1 MSADHTNEMT
11 VLNNSQKP
19 GKRETLLPVSLAFQ
33 FQGTGKLL
41 GQLGPAEQPCVAWGA
56 WFSLSFCTHCKG
68 LKQKTHFFYL
78 IQLSLCSK
86 PMFCTLLQKKLN
98 SVYLKAVHEHALNAL
113 IIVSVYRTSDFVSNA
128 EILHFALIT
137 SRYQKYV
144 A

>member
-19 GKRETLLPVSLAFQ
+19 GKRETLLPVSSVFQ

-68 LKQKTHFFYL
+68 MKHCQRKPAWKQELRYTQKTVSRKSTKF
-78 IQLSLCSK
+78 
-86 PMFCTLLQKKLN
+86 N
-98 SVYLKAVHEHALNAL
+98 KATQDVWVLGPGNAVNQQRKVFNVVQAML
-113 IIVSVYRTSDFVSNA
+113 
-128 EILHFALIT
+128 
-137 SRYQKYV
+137 
-144 A
+144 